1 MAWLDA
7 ELVRGGQEDL
17 GVGLAVREI
26 ASGDVYVE
34 VVQQRQAGP
43 QRRRRDPLLLREG
56 VEPDLAQEQPR
67 VLRRGRVRDAH
78 PGILGR
84 DDETQGV
91 GIGGEVAGLDKVH
104 DHFLFTLRVLG
115 DALVSAGHVEVV
127 KGGAGPGHARL
138 ARDVLLVDVRRE
150 RVRRPCRLS
159 ADVAP
164 ARLHQLAQ

>member
-1 MAWLDA
+1 VAWLDA
-7 ELVRGGQEDL
+7 ELACGGQEDL
-17 GVGLAVREI
+17 GVGLAAREI

-78 PGILGR
+78 PGVLGR

-91 GIGGEVAGLDKVH
+91 GIGGEVAGLDEVH
-104 DHFLFTLRVLG
+104 DHLLLALRVLG
-115 DALVSAGHVEVV
+115 DALVGVGHVEVV
-127 KGGAGPGHARL
+127 EGGAGAGQTRL
-138 ARDVLLVDVRRE
+138 ARDVLLVDVGRE
-150 RVRRPCRLS
+150 RVRRPCRLV

-164 ARLHQLAQ
+164 ARLYQLAQ